1 LQKNVKKTK
10 MKKIQ
15 IPKSFDKHVPPWV
28 EAGIIFKGGGKHG
41 NHPLGGPTMAISC
54 KNSF

>member
-1 LQKNVKKTK
+1 

-28 EAGIIFKGGGKHG
+28 EAGIIFKGGQ
-41 NHPLGGPTMAISC
+41 TW
-54 KNSF
+54 